1 MQIPGASANDAAGA
15 HAAADLLLEQAQA
28 GSKSKEQAKIEKAGR
43 DFESILLG
51 SWLQG
56 AEQSFA
62 AAPGGPDEDED
73 DDGSHDQFMGM
84 AMQQLAGTLVDSG
97 GIGIS
102 KMIVQHLEASAA
114 GKTGDAKAAGA
125 AKKDGASVAPTRS

>member
-1 MQIPGASANDAAGA
+1 MQIAPANATDSAGA
-15 HAAADLLLEQAQA
+15 HAAADLLLQQAQA
-28 GSKSKEQAKIEKAGR
+28 GSKSKEEAKIEKAGR

-62 AAPGGPDEDED
+62 AAPGGPDEEDD
-73 DDGSHDQFMGM
+73 DDGSHNQFMGM
-84 AMQQLAGTLVDSG
+84 AMQQLAGTLVASG

-102 KMIVQHLEASAA
+102 KMIVQHLEAATA
-114 GKTGDAKAAGA
+114 GKAAATGKAGEPVVKAR
-125 AKKDGASVAPTRS
+125 RS